1 MKKEMNNKEIGYRI
15 MSTRLDHGYSRECL
29 SELAGISAGF
39 LYEIERGLK
48 GFSACS
54 LMHLAEVLEVSADS
68 IMTGCKSKDIESS
81 ITKTLEKFDSS
92 TLEMIEQ
99 LLNLTYEIV
108 QKSEK

>member
-1 MKKEMNNKEIGYRI
+1 
-15 MSTRLDHGYSRECL
+15 
-29 SELAGISAGF
+29 
-39 LYEIERGLK
+39 
-48 GFSACS
+48 
-54 LMHLAEVLEVSADS
+54 MHLAEVLEVSADY